1 MQGFLGAVFKFSKL
15 MQVISGVALTFIVL
29 LTTADVVMRAF
40 GRPILGTYEIVA
52 MAGGIVIGFATPI
65 TSWLRGHIFV
75 DVLIKKLPGRGKD
88 VADIITRCVG
98 IGLFLMIGWNV
109 VKIGNTF
116 RTAGEV
122 SNTLQWPMYPIPYA
136 VGMSFFVLSL
146 VLVCDIF
153 KVLGGKYE

>member
-1 MQGFLGAVFKFSKL
+1 MERFLGAVSKFSKF
-15 MQVISGVALTFIVL
+15 MQVISGVVLTFIVL
-29 LTTADVVMRAF
+29 LTTADVIMRAF

-52 MAGGIVIGFATPI
+52 MGSGIVLGFVTPI
-65 TSWLRGHIFV
+65 TSWLRGHIAV
-75 DVLIKKLPGRGKD
+75 DVLTKKLPRHGKEA
-88 VADIITRCVG
+88 VDIITRCVG
-98 IGLFLMIGWNV
+98 IGIFLVIGWNV
-109 VKIGNTF
+109 LKIGETF

-153 KVLGGKYE
+153 KIVGGTYE